1 MAYEFN
7 RNLRDANFETTLVI
21 DGTNGASVSSSAF
34 DLEQVTG
41 GDIEA
46 IAVEVVVPAV
56 AGNVDAA
63 ESINFAIQDSADN
76 SSFAALDPAIGW
88 SVAGVVSTGSAA
100 TTKRFRLPPGTRRY
114 IKLVQTETGDG
125 FTDANEVVTFR
136 LLF

>member
-1 MAYEFN
+1 MAYEYN
-7 RNLRDANFETTLVI
+7 RNLRDKNYETTLTI

-41 GDIEA
+41 GDIEKVV
-46 IAVEVVVPAV
+46 VEVVVPAV
-56 AGNVDAA
+56 AGNTNTA
-63 ESINFAIQDSADN
+63 ESIDFAIQDSADN
-76 SSFAALDPAIGW
+76 SSFAALDPAIDW
-88 SVAGVVSTGSAA
+88 SVAGVASTGSVA

-125 FTDANEVVTFR
+125 FTDADQVVTFR